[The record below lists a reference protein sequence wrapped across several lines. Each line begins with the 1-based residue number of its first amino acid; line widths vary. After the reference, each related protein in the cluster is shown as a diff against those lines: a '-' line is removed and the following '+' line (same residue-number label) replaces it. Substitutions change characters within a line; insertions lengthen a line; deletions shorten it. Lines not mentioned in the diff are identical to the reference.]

1 MAIQDDIMAMLS
13 QVSDAGDRATDR
25 GRAGSEMYSQMADL
39 LSGDNRS
46 KAMRE
51 IAMLSDNPEMSIEEQ
66 MRFDPLTGD
75 RVATIIE
82 KYMADAGDGVPAA
95 VPDDMIVDDT
105 RAAERMMEVM
115 PSPDTAP
122 RTPVTIESLQP
133 LPPMPGAGPGEAG
146 MLTVDDTGA
155 AMQGQGMDQIREKIM
170 SAPRIQE
177 AMIQESMGGARSDPE
192 RAADLQEMAIR
203 EMEETA
209 RKQGVYG
216 TQGARLRAAAGEDT
230 GLSGALLAGRMGREA
245 TPEDEVDS
253 ILNRFTLGG
262 LSVGAIAALPA
273 GVLSGLAVRLG
284 IGRFSPGQLGR
295 NPALR
300 SQVEKEIQLA
310 LPKPAPQL
318 ALPPGSG
325 APASVAPSAQVGAQA
340 RQAAQAAARARQA
353 AAARA
358 RQAARGERGDQAIPI
373 TPSPAQRLGSTQ
385 GSTSAFDD
393 LINRLGPIGMAG
405 GMSVRDNILR
415 NYAMMADGGSTAN
428 AMDETIVQQM
438 RRLKREFGTDEA
450 VNLMREMYPDR
461 TITDSGLMYPPR
473 DSMPVNRKDM
483 LMGENA
489 PLELLRNYLRN
500 K

>member
-25 GRAGSEMYSQMADL
+25 GRRGEELYSQIADR

-51 IAMLSDNPEMSIEEQ
+51 IAMLSDDPEQSIEEQ
-66 MRFDPLTGD
+66 MRFDPLTGS
-75 RVATIIE
+75 RVADIIE
-82 KYMADAGDGVPAA
+82 KYMDDARDGVPAA

-216 TQGARLRAAAGEDT
+216 TQGARLRAAAGEET
-230 GLSGALLAGRMGREA
+230 GLRGALLNARMGREA
-245 TPEDEVDS
+245 TPEDEIAS
-253 ILNRFTLGG
+253 LITGGASALG
-262 LSVGAIAALPA
+262 ALPA
-273 GVLSGLAVRLG
+273 GSLANVAMRLG
-284 IGRFSPGQLGR
+284 VGRFSPQQIAR
-295 NPALR
+295 NPQLR
-300 SQVEKEIQLA
+300 LQIEQEVRLL
-310 LPKPAPQL
+310 LPKPTA
-318 ALPPGSG
+318 G
-325 APASVAPSAQVGAQA
+325 APSSYVAPSAQVGAQG

-385 GSTSAFDD
+385 GSGSAFDD

>member
-1 MAIQDDIMAMLS
+1 MAIQDDIIAMLS

-25 GRAGSEMYSQMADL
+25 GRRGEELYKDIANR

-51 IAMLSDNPEMSIEEQ
+51 IAMLSGNPEMSIEEQ
-66 MRFDPLTGD
+66 MRFDPLTGS
-75 RVATIIE
+75 RVADIIE
-82 KYMADAGDGVPAA
+82 KYMDDAGDGVPAA

-115 PSPDTAP
+115 PSPGTAP
-122 RTPVTIESLQP
+122 RTPVTIEELQP

-146 MLTVDDTGA
+146 MLMVDDTGS

-177 AMIQESMGGARSDPE
+177 AMIQESMDGARSNPG

-216 TQGARLRAAAGEDT
+216 TQGARLRAAAGEET

-245 TPEDEVDS
+245 TPEDEANS
-253 ILNRFTLGG
+253 ISALVYGG
-262 LSVGAIAALPA
+262 IPIGGIAALTA
-273 GVLSGLAVRLG
+273 GGLARIATRLG
-284 IGRFSPGQLGR
+284 IGRFSPQQIAR
-295 NPALR
+295 NPQLR
-300 SQVEKEIQLA
+300 LQIEQEVRLA
-310 LPKPAPQL
+310 LPKPTP
-318 ALPPGSG
+318 G
-325 APASVAPSAQVGAQA
+325 APSSYVNPSAQVGGQA
-340 RQAAQAAARARQA
+340 REAAQAAARARQA

-358 RQAARGERGDQAIPI
+358 RQAARGERSGPDIPI

-393 LINRLGPIGMAG
+393 LINRLGPIGMAR

-415 NYAMMADGGSTAN
+415 NYAMMADGGYVATGEQGN
-428 AMDETIVQQM
+428 YNENVVQQM

-450 VNLMREMYPDR
+450 VDLMREMYPEYR
-461 TITDSGLMYPPR
+461 IGNSGLIMGKPKR
-473 DSMPVNRKDM
+473 SNDDSFPVP
-483 LMGENA
+483 NA
-489 PLELLRNYLRN
+489 PLELLRNYLRD

>member
-13 QVSDAGDRATDR
+13 QVSDAGDRATSREALGRKLYAEMGDR
-25 GRAGSEMYSQMADL
+25 
-39 LSGDNRS
+39 LSGDTLYNALRDVES
-46 KAMRE
+46 ARGPMG
-51 IAMLSDNPEMSIEEQ
+51 EMEDYS
-66 MRFDPLTGD
+66 
-75 RVATIIE
+75 RVADILE
-82 KYMADAGDGVPAA
+82 KYMQDAGDGVPAA

-122 RTPVTIESLQP
+122 RTPVTTQPLKP

-216 TQGARLRAAAGEDT
+216 TQGARLRAAAGEET
-230 GLSGALLAGRMGREA
+230 GLRGALLNARMGREA
-245 TPEDEVDS
+245 TPEDEIAS
-253 ILNRFTLGG
+253 LITGGASALG
-262 LSVGAIAALPA
+262 ALPA
-273 GVLSGLAVRLG
+273 GSLANVAMRLG
-284 IGRFSPGQLGR
+284 VGRFSPQQIAR
-295 NPALR
+295 NPQLR
-300 SQVEKEIQLA
+300 LQIEQEVRLL
-310 LPKPAPQL
+310 LPKPTA
-318 ALPPGSG
+318 G
-325 APASVAPSAQVGAQA
+325 APSSYVAPSAQVGAQG

-385 GSTSAFDD
+385 GSGSAFDD